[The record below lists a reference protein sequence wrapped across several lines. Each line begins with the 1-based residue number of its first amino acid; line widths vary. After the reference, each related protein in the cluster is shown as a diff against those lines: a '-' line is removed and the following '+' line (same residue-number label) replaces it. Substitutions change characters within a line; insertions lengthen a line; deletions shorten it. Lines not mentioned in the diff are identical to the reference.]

1 MAESSPTAGAEKIG
15 SAASDHIVWAILILL
30 AIVIITMR
38 LRVTIGNWCLVSGTV
53 PSTGVRPYV
62 AKVFGVTG
70 PVAAFAIATLV
81 GMLAFLHP
89 HAAAAATSCCGAAA
103 LHASGHGAF
112 IGFLA
117 LMGSV
122 AAAFGVVGC
131 SAPDVV
137 EAKLLSGPKAYQQN
151 FDTTPATSPVTFLV
165 DGSQPLSSPGNK
177 PLCAVA
183 QVVEVNETIEVLSTA
198 VNPIQDQDLARTV
211 QQVSMYE
218 PRFLGQIMDNTVG
231 TGPILKHLIE
241 FLGMGFNRGSDAPV
255 ATISVP
261 ETANTQATYTRY
273 FTIPHAQSFFVSP
286 VASALWLGIIDQ
298 MQVVV
303 QLGIRNALQAVSGGS
318 TGSDAIIK
326 GTSTLRVT
334 TPVVPN
340 PTWHWPLLVQHVL
353 EQIQG
358 GSSQITLR
366 RFNETNASGSNPKD
380 YVFSIALL
388 SSLVGLGG
396 NTTMDN
402 ITEIDCPKLGIN
414 KMQNVPAFIKARLD
428 AQRYGASPVGLD
440 QNGNY
445 ADVVSGGPDTVSGIN
460 PADIKFLFLK
470 QPGLGMDLR
479 STLKPRGNF
488 QLPVNF
494 TYNTLPSTQ
503 HAFVTSSFRDLQASL
518 GKALAALP
526 GSQLSPSPQVSPH
539 PARS

>member
-15 SAASDHIVWAILILL
+15 SAASDHIVWAIIFLL
-30 AIVIITMR
+30 AIVLVTMR
-38 LRVTIGNWCLVSGTV
+38 LRVTIGNWCLTSGQV
-53 PSTGVRPYV
+53 PTTGGKMYL
-62 AKVFGVTG
+62 AKVFGITG
-70 PVAAFAIATLV
+70 PVTAFAIATLV

-89 HAAAAATSCCGAAA
+89 HAAAAATCCGSPA
-103 LHASGHGAF
+103 LHASGHAAF
-112 IGFLA
+112 YGFLA

-137 EAKLLSGPKAYQQN
+137 EAKLLSGPKQYQQN
-151 FDTTPATSPVTFLV
+151 FTTTPGTSPVTFLV
-165 DGSQPLSSPGNK
+165 DGSSPLSSPGKK
-177 PLCAVA
+177 PLCATA
-183 QVVEVNETIEVLSTA
+183 QVIEVTETIEVLSTA

-211 QQVSMYE
+211 QQISMYE
-218 PRFLGQIMDNTVG
+218 PRFLGQIMDNQVG
-231 TGPILKHLIE
+231 TGPIVKHLIE
-241 FLGMGFNRGSDAPV
+241 FLGMGFTRGSDNPV

-261 ETANTQATYTRY
+261 ETGNVQGTYTRY
-273 FTIPHAQSFFVSP
+273 FTVPHSQSFFVSP
-286 VASALWLGIIDQ
+286 VASALWLAIIDQ

-303 QLGIRNALQAVSGGS
+303 QLGVANALSAVSGGS
-318 TGSDAIIK
+318 TGSDAIVT

-340 PTWHWPLLVQHVL
+340 PTWHWPLIVQHVL

-358 GSSQITLR
+358 GSSQITMR
-366 RFNETNASGSNPKD
+366 RFNETNASGTNPKD

-396 NTTMDN
+396 NTTIDN
-402 ITEIDCPKLGIN
+402 ITEIDCPVLGIN
-414 KMQNVPAFIKARLD
+414 KMQNPAAFVKARLD
-428 AQRYGASPVGLD
+428 AQRYGQSPIGLD

-445 ADVVSGGPDTVSGIN
+445 ADLPAGGPDTVSGMN
-460 PADIKFLFLK
+460 LRDLKFLLLK

-488 QLPVNF
+488 QLPINL
-494 TYNTLPSTQ
+494 TYNTLPSNQ

-526 GSQLSPSPQVSPH
+526 GSQLSPSPSVNPH